1 MEALQINLSLEA
13 GTRVHHLSTAL
24 FGLYK
29 DSSTELVNASLN
41 KLCVHVVFCWF
52 SDCAGLFAGKHRFGY
67 YLASLSTSCWH
78 WALQSLFVAL
88 DSPASQR
95 VQEKIAILAQLYDP
109 TQMPLALRQ
118 AHAANDRLVMQAY
131 GFNPSWS
138 EAQIFS
144 TLYRMYLQLVNAD

>member
-1 MEALQINLSLEA
+1 MKVLQINISLEA

-52 SDCAGLFAGKHRFGY
+52 SDCAGLFAGKHRFGD

-78 WALQSLFVAL
+78 W
-88 DSPASQR
+88 
-95 VQEKIAILAQLYDP
+95 
-109 TQMPLALRQ
+109 ALRQ